1 MQVSSFCHSSS
12 LAFNL
17 VQNLLL
23 PSWDLWPQDC
33 WRQQA
38 GHSVMRKCSAILS
51 VVSSLQILNLPDVCA
66 ESGDREGGGGGGG
79 SNGGQS
85 TIHREELVPGKVLA
99 VDPSCM
105 SYICSSPSRS
115 PP

>member
-51 VVSSLQILNLPDVCA
+51 VVSSLQILNLPGTSTKK
-66 ESGDREGGGGGGG
+66 ESY
-79 SNGGQS
+79 Q
-85 TIHREELVPGKVLA
+85 HHFVHA
-99 VDPSCM
+99 V
-105 SYICSSPSRS
+105 SPNQR
-115 PP
+115 